1 VDDVLLCCIIFLKY
15 DECRI
20 CDQWWIQYTEIHNDG
35 PPTVLST
42 QLTLHEKCFIKFCM
56 KVGNSDIP
64 P

>member
-1 VDDVLLCCIIFLKY
+1 MLYHFSEVS

-20 CDQWWIQYTEIHNDG
+20 SDQRCTHYTEIHNDG

-42 QLTLHEKCFIKFCM
+42 LQEKSFRKFCM